1 MVSTSSERF
10 NSRRFVLQP
19 NRSMSWRTTKTI
31 YVGIVSFSLVI
42 AFGFLWLGYWPIL
55 PFAGAELAALGVAL
69 YVCGRENERREVVV
83 IDEHRVSVEK
93 GIDRPQRCWEF
104 QRAWTRVTL
113 SRSGDNWYPSQL
125 LLGSHGK
132 WVEVGRF
139 LNEQERLALAGAL
152 REAI

>member
-1 MVSTSSERF
+1 MVSTSSDRF
-10 NSRRFVLQP
+10 NRRRFVLQP
-19 NRSMSWRTTKTI
+19 NRSMSWRTTKAI
-31 YVGIVSFSLVI
+31 YVGIVSFSLAI

-69 YVCGRENERREVVV
+69 YVCGRDNERREVVV
-83 IDEHRVSVEK
+83 IDEHRVAVEK
-93 GIDRPQRCWEF
+93 GSDRPQRCWEF

-113 SRSGDNWYPSQL
+113 SRSGDNWYPNQL